1 MPNVDNVST
10 GKPKITGAVF
20 RAPLGTT
27 LPTDA
32 TSALGGAF
40 VEMGYISDNG
50 VTNSNSPSTTKIK
63 AWGGQVVAI
72 VTTEKPDTFKLTFL
86 EALNSNV
93 LETVYG
99 EDNVTVDAV
108 NGTIAVKANA
118 DALDDYV
125 YVIDEVLKGGALKRI
140 VIPAGELS
148 ALGDVVYKDD
158 TAIGYE
164 VTLDAMPNS
173 SGDNHCEYIKLPA
186 GTTMGLSLDK
196 STLSVAHGST
206 STIVATTTPAGMR
219 VTWGTSDATK
229 ATVDQ
234 GGVVTGVAAGSAT
247 ITATFGGI
255 TKSCTVTVT

>member
-10 GKPKITGAVF
+10 GKPKIGGAVY

-32 TSALGGAF
+32 TTALAGAF
-40 VEMGYISDNG
+40 VEMGYISDAG
-50 VTNSNSPSTTKIK
+50 VVNSNNPSTSKIK
-63 AWGGQVVAI
+63 SWGGQVVLI
-72 VTTEKPDTFKLTFL
+72 VTSEKPDTFKLSFI

-99 EDNVTVDAV
+99 ANNVTVDAV
-108 NGTIAVKANA
+108 NGKISVKANA
-118 DALDDYV
+118 DALEDYV
-125 YVIDEVLKGGALKRI
+125 YVIEEVLKGGAKKRI
-140 VIPAGELS
+140 VIPDGQLS
-148 ALGDVVYKDD
+148 ALGDIVYKDD

-173 SGDNHCEYIKLPA
+173 SGDNHYEYIKLAA

-196 STLSVAHGST
+196 STASVAHGST
-206 STIVATTTPAGMR
+206 TTIVATTTPPGMR

-229 ATVDQ
+229 ATVDDS
-234 GGVVTGVAAGSAT
+234 GVVTGVAAGSAT